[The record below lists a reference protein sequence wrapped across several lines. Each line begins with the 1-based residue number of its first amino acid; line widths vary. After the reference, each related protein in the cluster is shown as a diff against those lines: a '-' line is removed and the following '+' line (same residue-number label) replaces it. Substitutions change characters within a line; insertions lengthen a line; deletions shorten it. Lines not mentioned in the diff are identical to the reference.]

1 MPSETM
7 NWTQVLAIPESS
19 DDLHPN
25 KMEAVVLT
33 INLLSLKLSS
43 EYYPTAFRP
52 VLNELDHGVLHC
64 AANARD
70 EIYLQLGARLQGRDA
85 SEEQLEH
92 DLFKLLQEKKTPH
105 GQKFEPLFDAEP
117 DQDSDNETVL
127 RALNHQL
134 KLGIDDYRKDT
145 YNKLIAT
152 CSIGLSLLGR
162 KIEYERETSLVNYC
176 WRVNKRLDE
185 FPKSWSSSSRPIRPP
200 IAHPEGVATGR
211 RLTQLEE
218 GFDDLQND
226 LRALK
231 EELRAQNVK
240 NNLNLNVRV
249 DSVSNGQFD
258 NKTGD
263 EILLRIEGI
272 ERKLDAI
279 MGLVEPLRSPADG
292 NGPYTFI
299 PESE

>member
-33 INLLSLKLSS
+33 INLLSLKFSS

-52 VLNELDHGVLHC
+52 VLDELDHGVLHC

-117 DQDSDNETVL
+117 DQDSDNETV
-127 RALNHQL
+127 
-134 KLGIDDYRKDT
+134 
-145 YNKLIAT
+145 
-152 CSIGLSLLGR
+152 
-162 KIEYERETSLVNYC
+162 
-176 WRVNKRLDE
+176 
-185 FPKSWSSSSRPIRPP
+185 
-200 IAHPEGVATGR
+200 
-211 RLTQLEE
+211 
-218 GFDDLQND
+218 